1 MVHARHSLSSSCTSS
16 NFPGLFKLLT
26 TRLQAADR
34 YEGQYETAEH
44 AKQLAAVARTFRRG
58 QLPNESRRTPSDLC
72 VVQSPPSWYPS
83 KLGDTGK
90 SSTDTSKFFLGYE
103 EVASGQKP
111 VL

>member
-1 MVHARHSLSSSCTSS
+1 MVASETSPSSSCTSS

-34 YEGQYETAEH
+34 YEGQYETAKH
-44 AKQLAAVARTFRRG
+44 AKQPAAVARTFRHG
-58 QLPNESRRTPSDLC
+58 QLSNESRHTPSDLC
-72 VVQSPPSWYPS
+72 VVQSPPSWDPS

-90 SSTDTSKFFLGYE
+90 ISTGTSKFFFGYE

-111 VL
+111 EL